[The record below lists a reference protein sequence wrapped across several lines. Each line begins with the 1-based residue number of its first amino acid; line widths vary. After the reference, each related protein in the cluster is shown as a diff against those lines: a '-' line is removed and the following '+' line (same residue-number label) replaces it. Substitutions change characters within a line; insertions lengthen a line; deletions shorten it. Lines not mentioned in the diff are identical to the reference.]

1 MIIFTFMYAYILYIV
16 YHLQQNHGRGKKGLS
31 HSDKPF
37 FSCRGALVGRP
48 FTQNLIYKYPTY
60 TCGLATCEPLQIMI
74 TFFRPSIAVRFS
86 NRLTIPYNH
95 DLTDDSGGPPFG
107 TAPTNG

>member
-1 MIIFTFMYAYILYIV
+1 MIIFAFMHACILYTV

-37 FSCRGALVGRP
+37 FLVGGAHVGRP
-48 FTQNLIYKYPTY
+48 FTQNLVYKYPTY

-74 TFFRPSIAVRFS
+74 TFFRSSTAVRFS

-95 DLTDDSGGPPFG
+95 
-107 TAPTNG
+107 A